1 MFRLKALSIMFL
13 SIALLRFERRMIRN
27 RSAITSFVYVSHDL
41 KSFIKHARTHFF
53 LTILNRNF
61 VSAPDGS

>member
-27 RSAITSFVYVSHDL
+27 RSAVTSFVYVSHDL
-41 KSFIKHARTHFF
+41 KSFIKHARNHF

-61 VSAPDGS
+61 VSAPDGT